1 VSLLRPHLA
10 RVLAIRALAAAA
22 LLGSSMLAAL
32 PGPSV
37 AAAANPPPADYAALV
52 DPLLG
57 TGNGQPSYG
66 IGNEGGH
73 VFPGAAFPEGMVQW
87 SPDTTSA
94 AGGYRYEQP
103 IIHGFSLTHFSGR
116 GCSSYQDIP
125 FLPIPDPAPAAPLSA
140 LQRGVRFSHAHEQ
153 ATPGYYA
160 VRLNNGI
167 AVSLTV
173 TARTGMAGFVFPGSA
188 GGNLLINAGGSANG
202 DDAKGTGIQVDRTTQ
217 VTGSAASGHFCG
229 NNQYRVFFAARF
241 NQPFDDFGVWNGGN
255 RQPGARAA
263 SGARSGAYLHFAHP
277 AGGLVLAKVGLSFV
291 SVANALQ
298 NLTAENPGWD
308 FNQIRTAA
316 TAAWNRSLGRI
327 EVRGGTTAE
336 RSIFYTAL
344 YHTQLHPNVFGDVNG
359 QYLGFDGH
367 VHQAV
372 GYIQY
377 ENFAGWDT
385 YRSLI
390 PLRAML
396 DPRAMGDMAQSL
408 LADAAQGGGGLPRW
422 QVANDNSGGMIGDSQ
437 DVTLATAYAFGA
449 RGFDAATALRVMERG
464 ASVPGVHS
472 SRDLVRE
479 GLSGYLQ
486 RGYVDQATPGGSA
499 AITLEYETDDFAI
512 SRLALALGD
521 PAAASLYL
529 QRSNNWRRLFDPRI
543 GYIVPR
549 DPAGHFLPFNP
560 RSDIGF
566 REGDSAQYTWMIPFD
581 PRGLFS
587 AMGGDQVAIAR
598 LDRYFQ
604 KLNAGPNS
612 IHEFMGNEP
621 DLEVPWEYDFAG
633 VPARTQAVTRRIVT
647 SLFTTGPNG
656 LPGNDDSGAL
666 SAWLVWADL
675 GLYPEI
681 PGVAGFTVGSP
692 LFPQAVVHLPGGD
705 LKIVGSGAGAGSPFV
720 QSLRLNGTPVRS
732 PWLAYSALRSGGTLT
747 FSLGPRPNPAWG
759 ASPTV
764 APPSYGP

>member
-1 VSLLRPHLA
+1 MIPLRQRLA
-10 RVLAIRALAAAA
+10 RALAIRALMAMAVGAA
-22 LLGSSMLAAL
+22 LA
-32 PGPSV
+32 GPSAV
-37 AAAANPPPADYAALV
+37 AATHPAPANYAALV

-57 TGNGQPSYG
+57 TGSGQPAYG

-125 FLPIPDPAPAAPLSA
+125 FLPIPGPAPAAPLSA
-140 LQRGVRFSHAHEQ
+140 LRHGARFSHAREQ
-153 ATPGYYA
+153 AAPGYYS

-173 TARTGMAGFVFPGSA
+173 TARTGIAGFVYPGSS
-188 GGNLLINAGGSANG
+188 GGSVLVNTGGSANG
-202 DDAKGTGIQVDRTTQ
+202 DDPNGTAIQVDGTTE

-241 NQPFDDFGVWNGGN
+241 NQPFDAFGTWNGGN
-255 RQPGARAA
+255 LQSEARAA
-263 SGARSGAYLHFAHP
+263 AGARSGAYLHFAHP
-277 AGGLVLAKVGLSFV
+277 AGGLVLARVGLSFV
-291 SVANALQ
+291 SVANARE
-298 NLTAENPGWD
+298 NLATENPGWD
-308 FNQIRTAA
+308 FDQIRTAA
-316 TAAWNRSLGRI
+316 TGAWNRSLGRI
-327 EVRGGTTAE
+327 AVTGGTAAE

-344 YHTQLHPNVFGDVNG
+344 YHTQLHPNVFSDVNG

-372 GYIQY
+372 GYTQY

-396 DPRAMGDMAQSL
+396 DPGAMSDMAQSL
-408 LADAAQGGGGLPRW
+408 LADAAEGGGGLPRW

-437 DVTLATAYAFGA
+437 DVTLAAAYAFGA
-449 RGFDAATALRVMERG
+449 RGFNAATALRVMELG
-464 ASVPGVHS
+464 ASVPGVRS
-472 SRDLVRE
+472 SRNLVRE
-479 GLSGYLQ
+479 GLTGYLR
-486 RGYVDQATPGGSA
+486 RGYVDQGTPGGSA
-499 AITLEYETDDFAI
+499 AITLEYATDDFAI

-521 PAAASLYL
+521 ASAASRYL
-529 QRSNNWRRLFDPRI
+529 QRSGTWRQLFDSQI

-549 DPAGHFLPFNP
+549 DPAGNFLSFNP

-566 REGDSAQYTWMIPFD
+566 REGDSAQYTWLVPFD
-581 PRGLFS
+581 LHGLFA
-587 AMGGDQVAIAR
+587 AMGGDQVAISR

-604 KLNAGPNS
+604 QLNAGPNS

-621 DLEVPWEYDFAG
+621 DLAVPWEYDFAG
-633 VPARTQAVTRRIVT
+633 APARTQAVTRRIAAT
-647 SLFTTGPNG
+647 LFTTGPNG
-656 LPGNDDSGAL
+656 LPGNDDSGAI

-681 PGVAGFTVGSP
+681 PGVGGFSVGSP

-705 LKIVGSGAGAGSPFV
+705 LRVIGSGADAGSPFV
-720 QSLRLNGTPVRS
+720 QSLRLNGVPVTS
-732 PWLAYSALRSGGTLT
+732 PWLGYSALRGGGTLT
-747 FSLGPRPNPAWG
+747 FSLGPRPDPAWG
-759 ASPTV
+759 ASPIA
-764 APPSYGP
+764 APPSFAP